1 MEETER
7 EEIFHGQGSVSK
19 VIFRSDEAAVP
30 ALGAVAAGGG
40 PAACG
45 AGRLYRG
52 PGGPVLRGAAA
63 GRFDGEIYLNT
74 YRTGL
79 EPKTA
84 YLFSAFRKERIWH
97 VLGGMAWM
105 YLWIFLWSLIPVV
118 GIVFGVIRAYEY
130 RFTPYILMTR
140 DDVKPTEAIKV
151 SKAET
156 MGYKGK
162 MFGADML
169 ATGAWIVGIA
179 VLSLL
184 GAIPY
189 LGVLFKIVRFV
200 FNLAYSLLA
209 PLFFGIL
216 SAAFYVE
223 IQNRRAA
230 APQQPSAPV
239 PPVIPVHTPETQ
251 PAQPAAPVVTE
262 PAPEEAP
269 ETTEPAPE
277 SPEAPQA
284 PAAETNANT
293 CPHCGAAVTA
303 EGARFCTACGG
314 RLDG

>member
-1 MEETER
+1 
-7 EEIFHGQGSVSK
+7 
-19 VIFRSDEAAVP
+19 
-30 ALGAVAAGGG
+30 
-40 PAACG
+40 
-45 AGRLYRG
+45 
-52 PGGPVLRGAAA
+52 
-63 GRFDGEIYLNT
+63 
-74 YRTGL
+74 
-79 EPKTA
+79 
-84 YLFSAFRKERIWH
+84 
-97 VLGGMAWM
+97 
-105 YLWIFLWSLIPVV
+105 
-118 GIVFGVIRAYEY
+118 
-130 RFTPYILMTR
+130 MTR

-239 PPVIPVHTPETQ
+239 PPVIPAPVHTPETQ
-251 PAQPAAPVVTE
+251 PAQPAVPVAT
-262 PAPEEAP
+262 PEA
-269 ETTEPAPE
+269 
-277 SPEAPQA
+277 PEAPQT